1 MKKNSHVGSSLDEF
15 LETVGI
21 REEVDAEAL
30 CKVLAQEWREKM
42 ERDNISVSAL
52 ARKLNTTRATVAR
65 VINPK
70 NASLTFR
77 TAARVSNALG
87 LRLKICA

>member
-1 MKKNSHVGSSLDEF
+1 MKKNKHVGSSLDDF
-15 LETVGI
+15 LETEGI
-21 REEVDAEAL
+21 REDVDAEAL
-30 CKVLAQEWREKM
+30 CKVIAQEWREKM
-42 ERDNISVSAL
+42 ARDNISVSAL
-52 ARKLNTTRATVAR
+52 ARKLKTTRATVTR